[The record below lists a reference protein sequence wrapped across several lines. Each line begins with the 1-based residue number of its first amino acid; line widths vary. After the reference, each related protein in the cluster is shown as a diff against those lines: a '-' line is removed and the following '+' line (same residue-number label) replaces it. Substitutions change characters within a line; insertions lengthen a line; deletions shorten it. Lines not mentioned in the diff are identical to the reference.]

1 MNFADKVKLK
11 DSALHFTPG
20 VLNSLTGLEAVG
32 PRREFNVAS
41 RPDGA
46 DLEVG
51 RSNSALTETVNII
64 GVV

>member
-1 MNFADKVKLK
+1 MKSEGSHTHL
-11 DSALHFTPG
+11 TPE
-20 VLNSLTGLEAVG
+20 VLNSMTGLEAVG
-32 PRREFNVAS
+32 HRREFNVAS